1 MSDIIP
7 IDSEI
12 TTFSDYLDHNCR
24 CILSARFGDGKSFF
38 LKEFKEKTSDK
49 YIFLTIYPVNYQ
61 VAENKDIFEYIKRDM
76 LLQILTLCEINLSDE
91 KYSLP
96 FRLWGYM
103 CRNTGSIMADMIS
116 LTLSMVQIPDRVID
130 ILHSDASSYSH

>member
-38 LKEFKEKTSDK
+38 LKEFSRRSK
-49 YIFLTIYPVNYQ
+49 YQPFIFGKPKYGYAKRQ
-61 VAENKDIFEYIKRDM
+61 VKIPAVFGNGYGAQIEQIAMVCIK
-76 LLQILTLCEINLSDE
+76 SH
-91 KYSLP
+91 
-96 FRLWGYM
+96 FR
-103 CRNTGSIMADMIS
+103 
-116 LTLSMVQIPDRVID
+116 V
-130 ILHSDASSYSH
+130 